1 MVVVNSGLVA
11 LLDADELKAVL
22 AHEVGHILSDH
33 VLYRT
38 ALMILMNVG
47 EAVRLPLLGSLP
59 LMAVRSALLEW
70 SRAAELSSDRAA
82 ALVVRDPLVVCRTL
96 MTVAAG
102 RPSRDLSLDAFMRQS
117 IEYREHGD
125 AFDRLSRFFRNL
137 ELTHALPV
145 RRVQEVMQWVQG
157 GDYDRII
164 GGDYRTRDQD
174 VDARAEAGDAVDYY
188 TERFRTILGEAGDT
202 VSSAGDR
209 LSDWIRGGRE

>member
-1 MVVVNSGLVA
+1 
-11 LLDADELKAVL
+11 
-22 AHEVGHILSDH
+22 
-33 VLYRT
+33 
-38 ALMILMNVG
+38 
-47 EAVRLPLLGSLP
+47 
-59 LMAVRSALLEW
+59 
-70 SRAAELSSDRAA
+70 
-82 ALVVRDPLVVCRTL
+82 VVRDPLVVCRTL